1 SVRTSTERS
10 KSSSRFC
17 SNAITSSS
25 VRAGSTFT
33 KRSTSLLPPASRARS
48 SRTPA
53 RYARR
58 DARRARGS
66 SPAVPEARL
75 SSSVNDSDAV
85 QFHQRVAD
93 NAVFADEGGG
103 RFRTDVIRC
112 KCRRQKDFGRANC
125 SVVLIVYRVARL
137 EISFRSLH
145 VSDLEILE
153 AAGVEPRKT
162 AHHQQFR

>member
-1 SVRTSTERS
+1 M
-10 KSSSRFC
+10 
-17 SNAITSSS
+17 
-25 VRAGSTFT
+25 
-33 KRSTSLLPPASRARS
+33 
-48 SRTPA
+48 
-53 RYARR
+53 
-58 DARRARGS
+58 
-66 SPAVPEARL
+66 PEARL

-125 SVVLIVYRVARL
+125 SVVLIVYRVARV
-137 EISFRSLH
+137 EISFKSLH

-153 AAGVEPRKT
+153 AAGVEPASESTPSRASTCVAALESSQPPSKSDGNRRPL
-162 AHHQQFR
+162 APNDLAAARRNRSRRPACFYDIQPRPAGENGVDVAA